1 MVRDFL
7 HRHAFAPSFRTRL
20 GQEGIGFFIKVMHWL
35 CQISVIELI
44 LWFPLIS
51 KYNFLC
57 KRIGRIVHRHSS
69 QICQNLSCCP
79 VSFQIMECR
88 FGCDYIVIT
97 ILGNFRSTFLPE
109 PVDPTEVPTPDG
121 GYHSGFSNFFRLF
134 LFPADAKSYTSV

>member
-1 MVRDFL
+1 MRL
-7 HRHAFAPSFRTRL
+7 RHHFRTRF

-79 VSFQIMECR
+79 VSLDVYKRQSGLIPYATTISTLWSPSLLLDPLPNSPITQAICCR
-88 FGCDYIVIT
+88 YNRNC
-97 ILGNFRSTFLPE
+97 R
-109 PVDPTEVPTPDG
+109 
-121 GYHSGFSNFFRLF
+121 HRLQ
-134 LFPADAKSYTSV
+134 LRPSK